1 MRLRRRWN
9 GSRDSRRQVGI
20 VSEKVRWSWL
30 HCFDFGGFFKHRW
43 SHGFHVEVYTPFGR
57 INNCKCT
64 APLLLDH
71 GDVPKSD
78 AAKSRSCEIRLSL
91 LRVSSTFLRRIP
103 RNNQQNF
110 WERPENQVRDK
121 NQTNRTIPEPRKDN
135 NNDARWNNSK
145 H

>member
-1 MRLRRRWN
+1 MDQETRGDKSALCRKK
-9 GSRDSRRQVGI
+9 SVGLGCI
-20 VSEKVRWSWL
+20 VSTLV
-30 HCFDFGGFFKHRW
+30 DFSNIDEAVAFMWRFILL
-43 SHGFHVEVYTPFGR
+43 FGW

-135 NNDARWNNSK
+135 NNDAR
-145 H
+145 